1 MRRLLWITLGHG
13 HDFPTV
19 ATGFE
24 DRADQ
29 AHSVG
34 FAERILARVL
44 GTRKTTVSRKR
55 LDNALG
61 ES

>member
-1 MRRLLWITLGHG
+1 MRLLLWIKTLGHG

-19 ATGFE
+19 ATGFK

-34 FAERILARVL
+34 LPNGFLP
-44 GTRKTTVSRKR
+44 GF
-55 LDNALG
+55 
-61 ES
+61 